1 MKLIPE
7 ANAWWRMWSVRLGL
21 LGSVIVSLLVAIP
34 DWAITIWAT
43 LPDEIKA
50 MIPPNY
56 MPFIGVAI
64 SLCGLVARFI
74 QQEKVRL
81 AGLAKERQQAEAEAA
96 KAVESAGLQ

>member
-34 DWAITIWAT
+34 EWAVTIWAT
-43 LPDEIKA
+43 LPDEVKA

-56 MPFIGVAI
+56 VPLIGVAI

-81 AGLAKERQQAEAEAA
+81 AREKAELLKALDEAEA
-96 KAVESAGLQ
+96 QP